1 MKEYRPLEAESG
13 VKQGN
18 RRRRRGGREE
28 ENVKELPFNFGS

>member
-18 RRRRRGGREE
+18 RRHRGGREE